1 MNYLAIIDKYYKDNT
16 PLYDIFL
23 SHSTS
28 VKNKALDIAYRRC
41 LDVDLQFVEEASML
55 HDIGVFLTYAP
66 SIHCFGRHRYI
77 EHGYLGAEILRK
89 EGLPKHAL
97 VCERHTGTGLSLE
110 DILQRNLPLP
120 HRDMLPISLE
130 EQLICYADLFFSKTR
145 LESESTIETIRQ
157 KVALWGEQSLI
168 TFDKWLNMFE

>member
-1 MNYLAIIDKYYKDNT
+1 MNYLAIIDKYYQKDT
-16 PLYDIFL
+16 PLYNIFL
-23 SHSTS
+23 SHSIS
-28 VKNKALDIAYRRC
+28 VKNKALNIARRHS

-66 SIHCFGRHRYI
+66 LIHCFGSHRYI

-89 EGLPKHAL
+89 EGYPKHAL

-120 HRDMLPISLE
+120 HRDMMPVSLE

-145 LESESTIETIRQ
+145 LESEATLDALQQ
-157 KVALWGEQSLI
+157 KVALWGEKSLN
-168 TFDKWLNMFE
+168 TFKKWLNMFE